1 MAGSKTIHIGKI
13 LKPLLARTQSAL
25 AAPPTEPRSPTP
37 RLNSR
42 ENLQRWL
49 TPETQARIIAL
60 AAELN
65 RDVAQITTVAINLY
79 SVIAHNPEK
88 HKALLATMLTE
99 KRR

>member
-13 LKPLLARTQSAL
+13 IKPLLARTQSAL
-25 AAPPTEPRSPTP
+25 AAPVQEPRIPTP

-65 RDVAQITTVAINLY
+65 RDVAQITAVAINLY
-79 SVIAHNPEK
+79 TIIVRHPDRHS
-88 HKALLATMLTE
+88 ALLTALN
-99 KRR
+99 KSPRK